1 MMIPQHHEVV
11 VIGAGIAGA
20 TIANEL
26 LLKGQKVCIVDA
38 ESGPA
43 KACSSHAFAIA
54 HPHIGKG
61 SPRLLRLT
69 RIAFL
74 LAAER
79 WGGQWQQHG
88 LFQAA
93 KTGEIFDL
101 QKLAEHLCGLG
112 LDQAIARAVS
122 ADEALALCGVKRNGT
137 WFSQG
142 ATLNLAST
150 IEGLLQPHENLT
162 CIWDLQIS
170 GLKKEGNL
178 WMLIGRDKEV
188 LLSARKVVGAAS
200 LETKLLLSSIG
211 IRLPLRPVRGQLSIF
226 KIDAKNKWISYL
238 PKAGICG
245 DGYCLPAERGFF
257 SDGSARWIV
266 GSSFDEGEDDLGARN
281 SSDDFNR
288 DLAKNLI
295 ACESGDTS
303 ALEASGRFVG
313 IRCVAGDRLPII
325 GKLNQHPN
333 IFLATA
339 LGSRGVLWSALAAK
353 IIRAQVLDEGFAML
367 ERLGFATDL
376 LAALAPARFFSGAA
390 LVPAAPLAALASNSK
405 PIFPPDPKAR

>member
-112 LDQAIARAVS
+112 LDQAIAR
-122 ADEALALCGVKRNGT
+122 LAG
-137 WFSQG
+137 
-142 ATLNLAST
+142 
-150 IEGLLQPHENLT
+150 
-162 CIWDLQIS
+162 
-170 GLKKEGNL
+170 
-178 WMLIGRDKEV
+178 
-188 LLSARKVVGAAS
+188 
-200 LETKLLLSSIG
+200 
-211 IRLPLRPVRGQLSIF
+211 
-226 KIDAKNKWISYL
+226 
-238 PKAGICG
+238 
-245 DGYCLPAERGFF
+245 
-257 SDGSARWIV
+257 
-266 GSSFDEGEDDLGARN
+266 
-281 SSDDFNR
+281 
-288 DLAKNLI
+288 
-295 ACESGDTS
+295 
-303 ALEASGRFVG
+303 
-313 IRCVAGDRLPII
+313 
-325 GKLNQHPN
+325 
-333 IFLATA
+333 
-339 LGSRGVLWSALAAK
+339 
-353 IIRAQVLDEGFAML
+353 
-367 ERLGFATDL
+367 
-376 LAALAPARFFSGAA
+376 
-390 LVPAAPLAALASNSK
+390 
-405 PIFPPDPKAR
+405 